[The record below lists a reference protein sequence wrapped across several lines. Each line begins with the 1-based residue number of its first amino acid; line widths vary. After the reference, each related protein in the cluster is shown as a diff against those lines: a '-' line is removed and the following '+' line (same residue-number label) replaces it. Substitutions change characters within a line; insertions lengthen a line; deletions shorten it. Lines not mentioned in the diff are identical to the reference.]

1 MPPAVRAALAG
12 LALAC
17 SGTLTFAQAADDP
30 LAGRT
35 LFNNTPSSGGAGIT
49 MSCPQCHGSVE
60 DRRARISG
68 SNDPYADI
76 SFDTAMTRFAGA
88 VQNQSAMAQFRT
100 LTQQQA
106 RNIAAYLADT
116 PETLP
121 EHESQLTFSATA
133 ANTSSAPQTV
143 TIRHAVATNESLTIV
158 GVQAFGA
165 EAGNFSV
172 QPACNG
178 LVLAPAGSCQFTV
191 TYTPRNTNLS
201 APDLVITLRQ
211 GTSTTQ
217 FERVLFLSASIA
229 GTPPPANAGDDSGG
243 GALDA
248 RGLAALALAVALL
261 ARRRRRA

>member
-1 MPPAVRAALAG
+1 MPLAIRT
-12 LALAC
+12 ALAC
-17 SGTLTFAQAADDP
+17 LVLFSCAAPACAQTADDP

-49 MSCPQCHGSVE
+49 MSCPACHGSVE

-68 SNDPYADI
+68 TNDPFADI
-76 SFDTAMTRFAGA
+76 SFDAAMTRFTAA
-88 VQNQSAMAQFRT
+88 VQNRSEMAQFRT

-121 EHESQLTFSATA
+121 EHESTLTFTASAVNTTSA
-133 ANTSSAPQTV
+133 AQAV
-143 TIRHAVATNESLTIV
+143 TIRHAVATSATLTIV
-158 GVQAFGA
+158 GVAAIGP

-178 LVLAPAGSCQFTV
+178 LVLQPAGTCQLAV
-191 TYTPRNTNLS
+191 TYTPRNANVS
-201 APDLVITLRQ
+201 APDLVVTLRQ
-211 GTSTTQ
+211 GTSTTT
-217 FERVLFLSASIA
+217 FERVLFLSGSIGSA
-229 GTPPPANAGDDSGG
+229 PPPAGGNDDSGG

-248 RGLAALALAVALL
+248 RWLAALALAVGLL